1 MADKIYSAEVAKVNS
16 DLGLVFGYAIVSK
29 IADEPYFDLHG
40 DYIPEDVMLEAA
52 HDFMKG
58 ERTALEMH
66 GGESVG
72 RIVFA
77 YPMTADIAKSLGITV
92 EKTGLIIGMEPNEE
106 VLAKFD
112 SGEYTGFSIGGTASF
127 QDVPEE
133 DDQ

>member
-1 MADKIYSAEVAKVNS
+1 MSDKIYSAEVTKVNS

-29 IADEPYFDLHG
+29 IGNDEYFDLHG
-40 DYIPEDVMLEAA
+40 DHIPEDVMLEAA

-58 ERTALEMH
+58 DRTALEMH

-72 RIVFA
+72 KIVFA
-77 YPMTADIAKSLGITV
+77 YPMTSDIAKSLGITV

-127 QDVPEE
+127 QEVDE
-133 DDQ
+133 D